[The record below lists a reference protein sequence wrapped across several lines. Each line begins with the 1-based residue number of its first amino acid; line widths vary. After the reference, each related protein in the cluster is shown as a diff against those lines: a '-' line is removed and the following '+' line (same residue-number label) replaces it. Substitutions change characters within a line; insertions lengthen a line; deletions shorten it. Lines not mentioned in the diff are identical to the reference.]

1 VITDLDELAAFIAP
15 MTAAQSDAYIE
26 WQTQVIREHSDRY
39 GWRGSEWIED
49 ALREERREAALAA
62 LAKAPLPQVTIEAL
76 AADVATG
83 KIIAAVRFL
92 CAATDPELLLPGLD
106 SAVIQHDV
114 DGTLPELA
122 DQLAGALAQNTLTA
136 VVLLLEP

>member
-1 VITDLDELAAFIAP
+1 MITDLDELAAFIAP
-15 MTAAQSDAYIE
+15 VTAAQSDAYIE

-39 GWRGSEWIED
+39 GWRGSGWIED
-49 ALREERREAALAA
+49 ALREERREVALAA

-76 AADVATG
+76 ATDVTTG
-83 KIIAAVRFL
+83 MIITSVRYL
-92 CAATDPELLLPGLD
+92 CAATDPELLHGLD

-114 DGTLPELA
+114 DGTLSELA
-122 DQLAGALAQNTLTA
+122 DHLADALEENLLTT

>member
-1 VITDLDELAAFIAP
+1 MTDLDFETAAFIAP
-15 MTAAQSDAYIE
+15 VTARSLDAYVE

-49 ALREERREAALAA
+49 ALREERREAAFAA
-62 LAKAPLPQVTIEAL
+62 LVEAPLPQVTIEAL
-76 AADVATG
+76 AADIATG
-83 KIIAAVRFL
+83 TIITAVRYL
-92 CAATDPELLLPGLD
+92 CAATDPELLPGLD

-122 DQLAGALAQNTLTA
+122 DQLADALEENTLTK
-136 VVLLLEP
+136 VILLLEP